1 MSSLSYRWAAA
12 AVLVAIAPVWADQP
26 NFNTSQVIS
35 AGGVVLSGASS
46 LVAGA
51 SDTGTSRAAAL
62 DVADGYAVIDLHGAA
77 ADAFSAT
84 YGVTVDPSTF
94 ISGTHRVWGNVIVGD
109 YVDPVTGANRS
120 CYWVVTPASG
130 STPAS
135 AQFYT
140 LDFAGANYTNAY
152 SYSSG
157 KVVGSANASTDVL
170 YHGTPY
176 IVDITHAV
184 YWESGTR
191 YDLTP
196 TLAGTSAASGVSGN
210 RIVGY
215 ATVEDGMTDYAT
227 LWEVSGSGNS
237 ASVNQI
243 TLSSY
248 ESHANAIRGS
258 IVGGYLVVG
267 GMQHAAVWHGNAA
280 SQSDI
285 NPTDTRYASS
295 AIADVAD
302 GVVIGGQT
310 YDVAVGLAT
319 LAVAEGTNNQVAGLW
334 LMTWGAGEESTVLSS
349 LFFELA
355 VASDITNAQ
364 ALSIALDENN
374 QILAIYGIGNQENV
388 GQVSLVWTNAD
399 IAVPEPLTAGMLVM
413 AGAAMLL
420 RRGKS
425 VRQ

>member
-1 MSSLSYRWAAA
+1 MSPLSYRWAAA
-12 AVLVAIAPVWADQP
+12 AILVAIAPVWADQP

-35 AGGVVLSGASS
+35 AGGLVLSGASS
-46 LVAGA
+46 LIAGA
-51 SDTGTSRAAAL
+51 NDTGTSRAAAL

-84 YGVTVDPSTF
+84 YGFTIDPSTF
-94 ISGTHRVWGNVIVGD
+94 VSGTHRVNGNVVVGD
-109 YVDPVTGANRS
+109 YVDPVTHINGS
-120 CYWVVTPASG
+120 GYWVVTPASG
-130 STPAS
+130 GTPAS

-140 LDFAGANYTNAY
+140 LDSSGANYTNAY

-157 KVVGSANASTDVL
+157 KVAGSANASTDVL
-170 YHGTPY
+170 YHGTPFT
-176 IVDITHAV
+176 VDITHAV
-184 YWESGTR
+184 YWEGGTR
-191 YDLTP
+191 HDLTP
-196 TLAGTSAASGVSGN
+196 TLAGTSAAYGVSGN

-215 ATVEDGMTDYAT
+215 ATVEDGITDYAT
-227 LWEVSGSGNS
+227 LWEVSGSGSS

-248 ESHANAIRGS
+248 ESHANAVRGS
-258 IVGGYLVVG
+258 VVGGYLVVG

-285 NPTDTRYASS
+285 SPTDTRYAGS

-319 LAVAEGTNNQVAGLW
+319 LAVPDGANSQVAGLW
-334 LMTWGAGEESTVLSS
+334 LMTWGVGEESTVLSS

-355 VASDITNAQ
+355 VANDITNAQ
-364 ALSIALDENN
+364 ALSIALDENH
-374 QILAIYGIGNQENV
+374 QVVAIYGIGNQENV

-399 IAVPEPLTAGMLVM
+399 IAVPEPLTAGMMAM

-420 RRGKS
+420 RRSKTAR
-425 VRQ
+425 V